1 MGISTEPEAGKY
13 SVPERLL
20 AYTRKSSSIKCHVA
34 RFFDKEGA
42 RFKGR
47 KVVDLPTGGGLT
59 SYHVAQAGGEAL
71 PYDIFPEYFEVE
83 GLTCEKAD
91 ILEGIPL
98 PDASCDDAFC
108 QEGIEHFTDQFKP
121 LCEFNRVM
129 KKGGALFITTPNYS
143 SLLSRLSY
151 ALTESERWN
160 LRIPPNEADTVKAPI
175 SKDRD
180 KGEVYF
186 GHVFLIGIQ
195 KLRVLAKAA
204 GFKVVKVHPTRSR
217 SGSILLFPF
226 TYPFVYAANLWIRG
240 RMKRKHPND
249 KERHAIYDE
258 LFRLGTSPRVL
269 LVSHLFVEFEKER
282 EWHEASSRIRGAEA
296 PVSS

>member
-1 MGISTEPEAGKY
+1 MANTSAPETGKY
-13 SVPERLL
+13 SVPDKLRSYES
-20 AYTRKSSSIKCHVA
+20 KPSSIKCHVA
-34 RFFDKEGA
+34 RFFQREGS

-47 KVVDLPTGGGLT
+47 KVLDLPTGGGLT
-59 SYHVAQAGGEAL
+59 SYNVAINGGEAM

-98 PDASCDDAFC
+98 EDASCDDAFC

-129 KKGGALFITTPNYS
+129 KTGGSLFITTPNYS

-160 LRIPPNEADTVKAPI
+160 LRIPPNEADTVKTPLTD
-175 SKDRD
+175 DRD
-180 KGEVYF
+180 QGDVYF

-195 KLRVLAKAA
+195 KLRVLARAA
-204 GFKVVKVHPTRSR
+204 GFKVVKVHPTRPR
-217 SGSILLFPF
+217 TGSIVMFPF
-226 TYPFVYAANLWIRG
+226 TYPFVFMANLWIRR
-240 RMKRKHPND
+240 RMKRKHPKD
-249 KERHAIYDE
+249 EQRHAIYDE

-269 LVSHLFVEFEKER
+269 LSSHLFVEFEKER
-282 EWHEASSRIRGAEA
+282 EWGEASARIRGA
-296 PVSS
+296 

>member
-1 MGISTEPEAGKY
+1 MGTTTAPETGKY
-13 SVPERLL
+13 SVPEKLRS
-20 AYTRKSSSIKCHVA
+20 YESKSSSIKCHVA
-34 RFFDKEGA
+34 RFFEREGS

-47 KVVDLPTGGGLT
+47 RVLDLPTGGGLT
-59 SYHVAQAGGEAL
+59 SYHVAMHGGEAL
-71 PYDIFPEYFEVE
+71 PYDIFPEYFEVQ

-98 PDASCDDAFC
+98 EDGSCDDAFC

-129 KKGGALFITTPNYS
+129 KTGGSLFITTPNYS

-160 LRIPPNEADTVKAPI
+160 LRIPPNEADTVKTPLTD
-175 SKDRD
+175 DRD
-180 KGEVYF
+180 HGDVYF

-195 KLRVLAKAA
+195 KLRVLARAA
-204 GFKVVKVHPTRSR
+204 GFKVVKVHPTRAR
-217 SGSILLFPF
+217 TGSLVLFPF
-226 TYPFVYAANLWIRG
+226 TYPFVFMANMWIRR

-249 KERHAIYDE
+249 VQRHEIYDE

-269 LVSHLFVEFEKER
+269 LSSHLFVEFEKER
-282 EWHEASSRIRGAEA
+282 EWSEASSRIRGA
-296 PVSS
+296 

>member
-1 MGISTEPEAGKY
+1 MGPNNASETGKF
-13 SVPERLL
+13 SVPDTLSSYISKR
-20 AYTRKSSSIKCHVA
+20 SSIKCHVA
-34 RFFDKEGA
+34 RFFKKEGA

-47 KVVDLPTGGGLT
+47 KVVDLPAGGGLT
-59 SYHVAQAGGEAL
+59 SYHVAMNGGEAM
-71 PYDIFPEYFEVE
+71 PFDIFPEYFEVE
-83 GLTCEKAD
+83 GLTCKKAD

-98 PDASCDDAFC
+98 EDGSCDDAFC
-108 QEGIEHFTDQFKP
+108 EEGIEHFSDQFKP

-129 KKGGALFITTPNYS
+129 KTGGALFITTPNYS

-151 ALTESERWN
+151 ALSESERWN

-175 SKDRD
+175 TNDRD

-195 KLRVLAKAA
+195 KLRVLAKVA
-204 GFKVVKVHPTRSR
+204 GFKIVKVHPTRPR
-217 SGSILLFPF
+217 SGSLLLFPF
-226 TYPFVYAANLWIRG
+226 AYPFVYMANLWIRM

-249 KERHAIYDE
+249 AVRHAIYDE

-282 EWHEASSRIRGAEA
+282 DWQDASSRIRGA
-296 PVSS
+296 